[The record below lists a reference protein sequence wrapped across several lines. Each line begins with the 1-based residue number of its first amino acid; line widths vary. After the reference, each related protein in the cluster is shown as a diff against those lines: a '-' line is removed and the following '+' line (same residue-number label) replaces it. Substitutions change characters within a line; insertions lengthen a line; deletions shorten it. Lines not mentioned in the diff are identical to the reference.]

1 MQTGRTTAT
10 LGRAAVR
17 RCGAAVWCRPRDAD
31 FDPEGMADVDLGLAG
46 RRALVTAGSRGIG
59 RAVTERL
66 VAEGMQ
72 VAICARGVES
82 LDLAVKDLG
91 PDGQVVGTPVDATD
105 HAALAGWVEQSADRL
120 GGIDVVVSNA
130 SALGGIP
137 HSPEG
142 WRRNFE
148 LDVMSAVTLVDAA
161 LPFLRQSSAG
171 SIVQIGTVTAVENH
185 YYPGGGLSYGPMKAA
200 VINYMSQ
207 LAKELGPDGIRANAV
222 SPGPI
227 YLEGGSW
234 DRIRQKK
241 PEYYE
246 ANRLRH
252 PSGRFG
258 RPDEVANAV
267 AFLASPMASWVTGQ
281 NLLVDGS
288 FTLRVGY

>member
-1 MQTGRTTAT
+1 M
-10 LGRAAVR
+10 
-17 RCGAAVWCRPRDAD
+17 
-31 FDPEGMADVDLGLAG
+31 DLGLTG
-46 RRALVTAGSRGIG
+46 KKALVTAGSRGIG
-59 RAVTERL
+59 RAVVQRL

-72 VAICARGVES
+72 VAICARNAEGVEQ
-82 LDLAVKDLG
+82 ACRELG
-91 PDGQVVGTPVDATD
+91 PHGEVIGAAADASD
-105 HAALAGWVEQSADRL
+105 HPALAAWVDEFADRL
-120 GGIDVVVSNA
+120 GGVDVVVSNA

-137 HSPEG
+137 HTPEG

-148 LDVMSAVTLVDAA
+148 VDVMSAVTLVDAA
-161 LPFLRQSSAG
+161 VPFLQRSDAG
-171 SIVQIGTVTAVENH
+171 SIVQIGTITAVENH

-207 LAKELGPDGIRANAV
+207 LAKELGADGIRANAV

-227 YLEGGSW
+227 YIDGGSW

-246 ANRLRH
+246 SNMARH

-258 RPDEVANAV
+258 RPDEVANVV
-267 AFLASPMASWVTGQ
+267 AFFASPASSWVTGQ
-281 NLLVDGS
+281 NLVVDGS